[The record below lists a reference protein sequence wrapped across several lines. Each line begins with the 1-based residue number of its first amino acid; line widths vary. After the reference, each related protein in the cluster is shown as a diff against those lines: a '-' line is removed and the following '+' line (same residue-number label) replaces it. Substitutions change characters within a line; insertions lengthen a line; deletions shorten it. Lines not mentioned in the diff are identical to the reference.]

1 VRTIRKAGAW
11 FFFIGMF
18 GLPKVAQGV
27 WELTAPTDPSRS
39 WSVNLS
45 TGIGYDDNVNTT
57 STKKQGSLTG
67 NVEPQLLVSMPRER
81 TTLGLRYTYDATYYS
96 QRVGSSIVESHVAD
110 ATLAWRITPRLNA
123 SFSDSVRRGLDPGLV
138 ERQPT
143 VGGPP
148 QVIIVQQRG
157 DYLYNSTNARLSYD
171 LTRRWTVSISGGWDL
186 WSYDVAAVATNN
198 NLNSYNT
205 LLSADYLVDPRTYV
219 GANYQYSTAQYD
231 NPGPGNARNSEGQ
244 AGYISFV
251 RQFNPQLSGQ
261 LNAGVELR
269 TFGTGTNS
277 TAQTAP
283 TFSASLVYN
292 YGPENSLIGA
302 ISYDLSTTE
311 VGAYRSTDSLSVS
324 LQAHHQFTRKLQLTV
339 NGAYIQ
345 STFQNP
351 TPGFFVID
359 PHTGLPAPP
368 ASGLVEDAFQGN
380 LSLYYSFQTWIAADL
395 SYTYDTVTSQL
406 QGRSFD
412 RNRVGITLRLKY

>member
-1 VRTIRKAGAW
+1 
-11 FFFIGMF
+11 MF

-123 SFSDSVRRGLDPGLV
+123 SFSDIVRRGLDPGLV

-157 DYLYNSTNARLSYD
+157 DYLYNSLNGRLSYD

-186 WSYDVAAVATNN
+186 WSYDVAAVASNN
-198 NLNSYNT
+198 NLNSYNM
-205 LLSADYLVDPRTYV
+205 LLSAVYSVDPRTYV
-219 GANYQYSTAQYD
+219 GGNYQYSTVQYD
-231 NPGPGNARNSEGQ
+231 NPGPDNARNSEGH

-261 LNAGVELR
+261 LNAGMELR
-269 TFGTGTNS
+269 TFGSGTNS
-277 TAQTAP
+277 TQQTSP
-283 TFSASLVYN
+283 SFSGTLSYN
-292 YGPENSLIGA
+292 FGPEDSLLGTV
-302 ISYDLSTTE
+302 SYNLSTTE
-311 VGAYRSTDSLSVS
+311 VGAFRSTDTASARL
-324 LQAHHQFTRKLQLTV
+324 LLNHRLTTKLHV
-339 NGAYIQ
+339 AFSGAYVR
-345 STFQNP
+345 SDFQNP
-351 TPGFFVID
+351 TPGSF
-359 PHTGLPAPP
+359 LPA
-368 ASGLVEDAFQGN
+368 GLIEDALEVN
-380 LSLYYSFQTWIAADL
+380 LNIAYSFQRWIEGNIG
-395 SYTYDTVTSQL
+395 YTYDTVSSQIA
-406 QGRSFD
+406 GRSFD
-412 RNRVGITLRLKY
+412 RNRVGIGLRLSY